1 MSLSIQGKVHKIFD
15 EQHISGSFK
24 KREFVIETDE
34 KYPQLVKFE
43 LVQDKTDLIDPFK
56 VGTVVE
62 VFFNLR
68 GREWNDKYFT
78 NLHAWKI
85 EGIPTQNKDGGLL
98 KKLANEEPVNEEV
111 LDSNTDDLPF

>member
-1 MSLSIQGKVHKIFD
+1 MANLEVQGRVHKIFD
-15 EQHISGSFK
+15 QQQVTDTFV

-43 LVQDKTDLIDPFK
+43 LVQDGVDKIDPFK
-56 VGTVVE
+56 VGTVVA
-62 VFFNLR
+62 VHFNLK

-85 EGIPTQNKDGGLL
+85 EGVSTATDKQPNTQNTPAAID
-98 KKLANEEPVNEEV
+98 
-111 LDSNTDDLPF
+111 DSGDDDLPF

>member
-1 MSLSIQGKVHKIFD
+1 MSLEVQGTVHKIFD
-15 EQHISGSFK
+15 EQNINATFK

-43 LVQDKTDLIDPFK
+43 LVQDAVDKIDPFK
-56 VGTVVE
+56 VGTVVA
-62 VFFNLR
+62 VSFNLR

-85 EGIPTQNKDGGLL
+85 EGVSTAADKQPATQNAQTKAPDTID
-98 KKLANEEPVNEEV
+98 
-111 LDSNTDDLPF
+111 DSGDDDLPF